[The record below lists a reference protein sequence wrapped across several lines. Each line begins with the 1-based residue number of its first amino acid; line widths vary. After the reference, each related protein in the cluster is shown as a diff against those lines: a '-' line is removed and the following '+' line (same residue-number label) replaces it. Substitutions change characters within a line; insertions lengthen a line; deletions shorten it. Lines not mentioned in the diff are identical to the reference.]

1 MWAIILLSLL
11 KFFISPSHSG
21 LWILQQNGREA
32 QDAVRTIKRHAS
44 KHFQIYETGRADFRI
59 CAVNAMVRRLSSFT
73 SQRLEQLERGWRGT
87 LSLNMQCLTYWGQL
101 YWYHTGV
108 QNLKILSLD
117 TTNGEKPTAYCLRGC
132 YLCFSLI
139 CSGRLIHRKGLAMT
153 PTFHEVP
160 NLPRDRES
168 YWVSIRKQESWGSEL
183 TYVWQASKGEELELC
198 AWGCTD
204 PDICSSGELIKL
216 LRVVMVHCQV
226 SSIYISHP
234 LQGEQ

>member
-1 MWAIILLSLL
+1 MNFTAKWKRGPGRCEHYKEACFQTLQDIWDWESWLQNLCRKCNGKKTVQFHLTVARTTWKRVEGDPFFEHAMLNLLGSTLL
-11 KFFISPSHSG
+11 IPHRRAKS
-21 LWILQQNGREA
+21 QN
-32 QDAVRTIKRHAS
+32 
-44 KHFQIYETGRADFRI
+44 
-59 CAVNAMVRRLSSFT
+59 SFT
-73 SQRLEQLERGWRGT
+73 GYNQQWE
-87 LSLNMQCLTYWGQL
+87 TYC
-101 YWYHTGV
+101 
-108 QNLKILSLD
+108 ILS
-117 TTNGEKPTAYCLRGC
+117 RGC
-132 YLCFSLI
+132 YLRFSLI

-153 PTFHEVP
+153 PAFHEVP